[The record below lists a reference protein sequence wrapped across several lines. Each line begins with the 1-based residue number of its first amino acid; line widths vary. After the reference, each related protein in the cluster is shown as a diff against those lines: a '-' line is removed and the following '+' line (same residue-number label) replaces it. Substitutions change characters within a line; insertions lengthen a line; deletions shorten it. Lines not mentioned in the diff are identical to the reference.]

1 MDHMIKT
8 SLEHALRGA
17 DGVRELFDRCNKL
30 SSVCRSTRSI
40 KLMLHDA
47 QKELH
52 EQDSNRPFP
61 CSAILPIIT
70 RWGSH
75 YDSVARL
82 LSLRDALNQVYG
94 QLAAQHGPEGV
105 RTVHG
110 AKYKPFCDALLVNF
124 EWANLKRLEAILRPF
139 RCLITLAQGE
149 YYATMATSWASLIT
163 NLSTLDPDDNDGPSI
178 AAFKAQFKARCE
190 DKFCVTG
197 NNLVV
202 MPRTAAL
209 ALDVDPR
216 YKALDIFH
224 RYSILREFQ
233 LQCLLNEVAAELQ
246 AAAPHPQPIAPVA
259 AQQPV
264 RAPAPAPDIDPAY
277 LSVRNLQRQGT
288 GAMQAMV
295 ASVPMIPL
303 PQEQRR
309 ISPEELIAAYLAAE
323 NIACDATQEEAL
335 EWFRSR
341 VSEGRFA
348 VLLKVAERCIFVPV
362 TSAPSERVASTAG
375 QTYSKRRLRLQADVA
390 EAIIVTHE
398 ARRRVARR
406 IVQLAPELI
415 RESLEHALVREGALD
430 GAEEPVDNDSAAGE
444 SSDSAHEQQRDDPLS
459 EDQ

>member
-1 MDHMIKT
+1 
-8 SLEHALRGA
+8 
-17 DGVRELFDRCNKL
+17 
-30 SSVCRSTRSI
+30 
-40 KLMLHDA
+40 
-47 QKELH
+47 
-52 EQDSNRPFP
+52 
-61 CSAILPIIT
+61 
-70 RWGSH
+70 
-75 YDSVARL
+75 
-82 LSLRDALNQVYG
+82 
-94 QLAAQHGPEGV
+94 
-105 RTVHG
+105 
-110 AKYKPFCDALLVNF
+110 
-124 EWANLKRLEAILRPF
+124 
-139 RCLITLAQGE
+139 
-149 YYATMATSWASLIT
+149 MATSWASLIT

-190 DKFCVTG
+190 DKLCVTG

-288 GAMQAMV
+288 GAMQAIV

-303 PQEQRR
+303 PQEQRV
-309 ISPEELIAAYLAAE
+309 SPEELVAAYRAAE
-323 NIACDATQEEAL
+323 NIACNATQEEVL

-406 IVQLAPELI
+406 IVQMAPELI

-459 EDQ
+459 EDSDEY

>member
-1 MDHMIKT
+1 
-8 SLEHALRGA
+8 
-17 DGVRELFDRCNKL
+17 
-30 SSVCRSTRSI
+30 
-40 KLMLHDA
+40 
-47 QKELH
+47 
-52 EQDSNRPFP
+52 
-61 CSAILPIIT
+61 
-70 RWGSH
+70 
-75 YDSVARL
+75 
-82 LSLRDALNQVYG
+82 
-94 QLAAQHGPEGV
+94 
-105 RTVHG
+105 
-110 AKYKPFCDALLVNF
+110 
-124 EWANLKRLEAILRPF
+124 
-139 RCLITLAQGE
+139 
-149 YYATMATSWASLIT
+149 
-163 NLSTLDPDDNDGPSI
+163 
-178 AAFKAQFKARCE
+178 
-190 DKFCVTG
+190 
-197 NNLVV
+197 

-209 ALDVDPR
+209 ALALDPR

-224 RYSILREFQ
+224 RYPILREFQ
-233 LQCLLNEVAAELQ
+233 RQCLLHEVTAELQ
-246 AAAPHPQPIAPVA
+246 AAAPPPEPMAPVGA

-264 RAPAPAPDIDPAY
+264 HVPAPALPDIDPAY

-375 QTYSKRRLRLQADVA
+375 QTYSKRRLRLQADIA

-406 IVQLAPELI
+406 IVQMAPELI

-430 GAEEPVDNDSAAGE
+430 GAEPVDNDSAAGE

-459 EDQ
+459 EDSDEY